1 MNPHKGSFKVDDTL
15 ATPFRHWV
23 ARNHVDAVEGLG
35 HVPADGPFVV
45 VANHLSFFDH
55 YLLET
60 ALFGARGRHIY
71 FPAKAANFHHP
82 LKRLVRL
89 SVGCIPLD
97 SERPG
102 RHALTAMKD
111 VLDGGDVLCTY
122 PEGTRFTGG
131 GLAPFHNGPFYFAVR
146 TGVPVVPVMIHGSD
160 RILAKGELRPRRATA
175 RLVFGPALTA
185 AADGTRGA
193 RIAGLRDR
201 ARARMAELGERART
215 AHGRPDAAGG
225 RELLRRAEEIA
236 VAASARGHRPD
247 RTARHRIAVLHSLAR
262 AATAPRTAPAVP
274 SVPAERRA
282 DQPRNEETCAGTS

>member
-1 MNPHKGSFKVDDTL
+1 MNPHKGSFKVNDTIS
-15 ATPFRHWV
+15 TSFRHWV
-23 ARNHVDAVEGLG
+23 AKNHVDAVEGLG
-35 HVPADGPFVV
+35 HVPADGPFIV

-60 ALFGARGRHIY
+60 ALFGARGRHVY
-71 FPAKAANFHHP
+71 FPAKAANFDHP

-97 SERPG
+97 SDRPD
-102 RHALTAMKD
+102 RHALTAMKE

-131 GLAPFHNGPFYFAVR
+131 GMAPFHDGPFYFAVR

-175 RLVFGPALTA
+175 MLVFGPALTA

-193 RIAGLRDR
+193 RIADLRDR

-215 AHGRPDAAGG
+215 AYGRPDEESVRA
-225 RELLRRAEEIA
+225 LLRRADEIA
-236 VAASARGHRPD
+236 VAAYVGGHGLD

-262 AATAPRTAPAVP
+262 AATAPRTAPAVAP
-274 SVPAERRA
+274 VPAA
-282 DQPRNEETCAGTS
+282 VTG